1 MWPRLLVVGVVAV
14 AVVAPAIVGQFA
26 ISRGDYHAYKN
37 DLAACERGNAVRSV
51 VYTNTRNAVVQS
63 RHQNDNPTVT
73 AIFAENLETLRG
85 VPGTDPQTGEVDCA
99 AVIEAP

>member
-26 ISRGDYHAYKN
+26 ISRGDYLAYEN
-37 DLAACERGNAVRSV
+37 ALAACERGNAVRSV
-51 VYTNTRNAVVQS
+51 VYTNTRNAVAQS
-63 RHQNDNPTVT
+63 RHQDDNPTVT

-85 VPGTDPQTGEVDCA
+85 VPGTDPLTGEVDCA

>member
-26 ISRGDYHAYKN
+26 ISRGDELAYEN
-37 DLAACERGNAVRSV
+37 ALAACERGNAVRSV

-63 RHQNDNPTVT
+63 RHQDDNPTVT

-99 AVIEAP
+99 AVVEAP

>member
-14 AVVAPAIVGQFA
+14 AFVAPAIVGQFA
-26 ISRGDYHAYKN
+26 ISRGNDLAYEN
-37 DLAACERGNAVRSV
+37 ALAACERGNAVRSV
-51 VYTNTRNAVVQS
+51 VYTNTRNAVAQS
-63 RHQNDNPTVT
+63 RHHDDNPTVT